1 MIEHTKSYIASASP
15 YVVDLRTIG
24 DNAALP
30 SQAGA
35 NADLTLSLANFDI
48 EVVGNAAAVTVK
60 GTGHSQT
67 ALHLT
72 SLMAVSLLQAARG
85 RLKALHWQHLHSL
98 ALPLRLIS
106 TSFGKLTDG
115 YCGRDR

>member
-1 MIEHTKSYIASASP
+1 MKNMIEHTKSYIASASP

-60 GTGHSQT
+60 GTG
-67 ALHLT
+67 
-72 SLMAVSLLQAARG
+72 
-85 RLKALHWQHLHSL
+85 
-98 ALPLRLIS
+98 
-106 TSFGKLTDG
+106 SFTNSAPFDVTDG
-115 YCGRDR
+115 SFAIAGGKRKIEGFALATLTFTSAATPFNINIVRKID